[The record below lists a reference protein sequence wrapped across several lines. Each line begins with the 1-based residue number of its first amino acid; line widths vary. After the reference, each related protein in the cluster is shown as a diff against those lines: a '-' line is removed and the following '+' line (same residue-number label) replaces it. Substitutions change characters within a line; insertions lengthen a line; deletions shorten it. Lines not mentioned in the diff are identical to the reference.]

1 MSRVFI
7 QYLIERV
14 YSFFISFMFN
24 QVKASLKGF
33 IVNDNNSS
41 DSLFCNKSCSS
52 FECYLIIIIIIIIV
66 IIVAIIVIIVISI
79 SGMQHPVP
87 VVQGYV
93 ECQEEDEK

>member
-52 FECYLIIIIIIIIV
+52 FECYLIIIIIIII
-66 IIVAIIVIIVISI
+66 IICYFPLSVFQKNLYQSTIPRI
-79 SGMQHPVP
+79 HFDKR
-87 VVQGYV
+87 Y
-93 ECQEEDEK
+93 

>member
-52 FECYLIIIIIIIIV
+52 FECYLIIICYFPLSVFQKNLYQSTIPRI
-66 IIVAIIVIIVISI
+66 
-79 SGMQHPVP
+79 HFDKC
-87 VVQGYV
+87 Y
-93 ECQEEDEK
+93 